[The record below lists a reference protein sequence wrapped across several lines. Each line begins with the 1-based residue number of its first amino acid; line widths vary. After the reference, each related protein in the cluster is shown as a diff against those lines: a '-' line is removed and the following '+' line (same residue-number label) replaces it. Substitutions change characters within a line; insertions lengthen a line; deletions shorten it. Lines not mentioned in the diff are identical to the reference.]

1 MPALPYYLGCP
12 VWVCDA
18 WVGSVYSGKSRSQW
32 LADYTRAFNSVEGN
46 STFYA
51 LPKGETIERWA
62 DESTDGFRFAF
73 KFPRTVTHDNLL
85 LAAEH
90 ETEAFLSLLA
100 ILRKADK
107 LGPSMIQLPPY
118 FDATKLTSLEAFL
131 ARLPRE
137 YPYAVEV
144 RHNDFFTGGAA
155 EQAFDALLAEYRVD
169 RVLFDSR
176 PLFSAPP
183 TDDFEVESQSRK
195 PNVPVRFTTTSGSP
209 VVRFIARNDVPSVAV
224 WIDEWAGVV
233 ADWLAQGLTPY
244 FFAHAPNNA
253 FAPAVA
259 TRFHT
264 QLMKRMPDLPS
275 LAPWPGQTL
284 QKQQSLF

>member
-1 MPALPYYLGCP
+1 MPAPPYYLGCP

-18 WVGSVYSGKSRSQW
+18 WVGSVYAGKSRTRW
-32 LADYTRAFNSVEGN
+32 LADYTQAFNSVEGN

-51 LPKGETIERWA
+51 LPKGETVERWA
-62 DESTDGFRFAF
+62 DEAADGFRFVL
-73 KFPRTVTHDNLL
+73 KFPRTVTHDKMLF
-85 LAAEH
+85 AAEH

-100 ILRKADK
+100 ILRRTDK

-118 FDATKLTSLEAFL
+118 FDAAKLVNLEAFL

-137 YPYAVEV
+137 FPYAVEV
-144 RHNDFFTGGAA
+144 RHDDFFDSGPA
-155 EQAFDALLAEYRVD
+155 EHALDALLAEYRVD

-183 TDDFEVESQSRK
+183 TDDFEVESQGRK
-195 PNVPVRFTTTSGSP
+195 PQVPVRFTTTSGSP
-209 VVRFIARNDVPSVAV
+209 VVRFIARNDVPSVET
-224 WIDEWAGVV
+224 WINEWVSVV
-233 ADWLAQGLTPY
+233 ADWLARGLTPY
-244 FFAHAPNNA
+244 FFTHAPNNA

-259 TRFHT
+259 ALFHT
-264 QLMKRMPDLPS
+264 RLMERVPDLPP
-275 LAPWPGQTL
+275 LPAWPGQVV